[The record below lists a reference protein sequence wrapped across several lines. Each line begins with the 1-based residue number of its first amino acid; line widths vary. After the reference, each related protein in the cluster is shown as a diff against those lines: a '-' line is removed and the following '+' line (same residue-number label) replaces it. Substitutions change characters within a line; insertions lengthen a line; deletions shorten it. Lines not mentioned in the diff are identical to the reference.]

1 MVRVVQSPRLS
12 WSSLPP
18 RARIAATLGLGQ
30 VAGRGGLAVG
40 LLLLVRALSPAD
52 FGDLAL
58 LLALTAILVTVSDA
72 GFGRLIVRDVARSQ
86 VDPAS
91 MARALLKVRLIGVA
105 VVAVIA
111 LTLFLVVPNPFGI
124 VTIALAVTYLASEAI
139 AFGFESAA
147 VGAERPWR
155 FVLAQALFGV
165 TLLGGLA
172 ALVATD
178 RATLPSAVGM
188 LVLAS
193 LLKVTGHLAS
203 WRSRAGR
210 RAARPLPRRPA
221 RELYRVALPFL
232 GLTLLA
238 TIYYRIGVIVLYWIR
253 GAEETA
259 SYAAALRVVD
269 IAALLAG
276 LVFSAI
282 SPGLSR
288 AHRDRPKDVWVI
300 WKRAM
305 KVCALAVIPI
315 ALVLF
320 LVAHPLCGLLFGSAY
335 QDSTGEDLQWL
346 VPGIALMVPQAVG
359 AAVVFMAD
367 EHRSVLGL
375 TAMNVTFCVVASA
388 WLSNGFGSAGAAGA
402 LSAAELLSFV
412 TFAVLI
418 RHRYAR

>member
-1 MVRVVQSPRLS
+1 MVRAVQSARLS
-12 WSSLPP
+12 WSSLLP
-18 RARIAATLGLGQ
+18 RVRLAATLGLGQ

-58 LLALTAILVTVSDA
+58 LLALTAILVTVADA

-86 VDPAS
+86 DDPAS
-91 MARALLKVRLIGVA
+91 MARALLTVRLTGVA
-105 VVAVIA
+105 VVAVSA
-111 LTLFLVVPNPFGI
+111 LTLFLVVPSPFGTT
-124 VTIALAVTYLASEAI
+124 TIALAVAYLALEAT

-155 FVLAQALFGV
+155 FVFAQTLFGV
-165 TLLGGLA
+165 SLLGGLA

-178 RATLPSAVGM
+178 RATLPSAVGV

-193 LLKVTGHLAS
+193 LLKVAGHLAS
-203 WRSRAGR
+203 WRSRAGPAAGPVPR
-210 RAARPLPRRPA
+210 RAA

-259 SYAAALRVVD
+259 SYAAALRIVD
-269 IAALLAG
+269 IAALVAG
-276 LVFSAI
+276 LAFSAI

-305 KVCALAVIPI
+305 RVCALTVIPV
-315 ALVLF
+315 AVALF
-320 LVAHPLCGLLFGSAY
+320 LVAHPLCGLLFGSSY
-335 QDSTGEDLQWL
+335 RDSAGEDLQWL

-367 EHRSVLGL
+367 EHRLVLGL
-375 TAMNVTFCVVASA
+375 TAMNVTFCLVASA

-418 RHRYAR
+418 RHRYARD